1 MKKIKILVPLDT
13 TERSTHSLNWIKK
26 YFNKNDIE
34 ITLMNVREI
43 IVAEDLLMPVNM
55 WDMREESNLALD
67 EASVELEG
75 YTVEKFATFG
85 YASEQILK
93 KAEEENYE
101 MIIMTKSTKK
111 GLVRMIG
118 SVTSKVIKNAKA
130 TVIVLP
136 E

>member
-13 TERSTHSLNWIKK
+13 TERSTHSIDWIKK

-34 ITLMNVREI
+34 ITLMNVREA
-43 IVAEDLLMPVNM
+43 IVAEDLLIPYELG
-55 WDMREESNLALD
+55 DMEQESNLVLD
-67 EASVELEG
+67 EASMELEG

-85 YASEQILK
+85 YAADQILK
-93 KAEEENYE
+93 RAEQDDSD

-130 TVIVLP
+130 SVIVLP
-136 E
+136 K

>member
-1 MKKIKILVPLDT
+1 MKKTKILVPLDT
-13 TERSTHSLNWIKK
+13 TERSTHSINWIKK

-43 IVAEDLLMPVNM
+43 IVAEDLIMPVNM

-85 YASEQILK
+85 YASDQILK
-93 KAEEENYE
+93 KAEEDNYD
-101 MIIMTKSTKK
+101 MIVMTKSTKK
-111 GLVRMIG
+111 GLVRMVG

-130 TVIVLP
+130 TVIVIP

>member
-1 MKKIKILVPLDT
+1 MKKTKILVPLDT
-13 TERSTHSLNWIKK
+13 TERSTHSINWIKK
-26 YFNKNDIE
+26 YFNKNEIE

-43 IVAEDLLMPVNM
+43 IVAEDLIMPVNM

-85 YASEQILK
+85 YASDQILK
-93 KAEEENYE
+93 KAEEDNYD
-101 MIIMTKSTKK
+101 IIVMTKSTKK
-111 GLVRMIG
+111 GLVRMVG

-130 TVIVLP
+130 TVIVVP

>member
-1 MKKIKILVPLDT
+1 MKKTKILVPLDT

-43 IVAEDLLMPVNM
+43 IVAEDLIMPVNM
-55 WDMREESNLALD
+55 WDMKEESNLALD

-85 YASEQILK
+85 YASDQILK
-93 KAEEENYE
+93 KAEEDNYD

-111 GLVRMIG
+111 GLVRMVG

-130 TVIVLP
+130 TVIVIP

>member
-1 MKKIKILVPLDT
+1 MKKTKILIPLDPS
-13 TERSTHSLNWIKK
+13 ERSTHSIYWIKK
-26 YFNKNDIE
+26 YFDKNDIE

-43 IVAEDLLMPVNM
+43 IVAEDLIIPYNLG
-55 WDMREESNLALD
+55 DIEKQSNLVLD
-67 EASVELEG
+67 EASIELEG
-75 YTVEKFATFG
+75 YTVEKFFTVG
-85 YASEQILK
+85 YAPDEILK
-93 KAEEENYE
+93 KAEEGNYD

-118 SVTSKVIKNAKA
+118 SVTSKVIKNTKA

>member
-43 IVAEDLLMPVNM
+43 IVAEDLLLPDNLD
-55 WDMREESNLALD
+55 DMQQESNLVLD
-67 EASVELEG
+67 EASMELEG
-75 YTVEKFATFG
+75 YIVEKFATFG
-85 YASEQILK
+85 YAADKILE
-93 KAEEENYE
+93 KAEKDNYD

-111 GLVRMIG
+111 GLVRMVG
-118 SVTSKVIKNAKA
+118 SVTSKVIKNSKVAVL
-130 TVIVLP
+130 VIP
-136 E
+136 N

>member
-13 TERSTHSLNWIKK
+13 TEKSTHSLNWIKK
-26 YFNKNDIE
+26 YFDKNDIE

-67 EASVELEG
+67 EVSLELEG

-85 YASEQILK
+85 YASDQILK
-93 KAEEENYE
+93 KAEQDNYD

-111 GLVRMIG
+111 GLSRMIG
-118 SVTSKVIKNAKA
+118 SVTSKVIKNTKVP
-130 TVIVLP
+130 VIVLP

>member
-1 MKKIKILVPLDT
+1 MKKTKILVPLDT
-13 TERSTHSLNWIKK
+13 TERSTHSINWIKK

-43 IVAEDLLMPVNM
+43 IVAEDLIMPVNM

-85 YASEQILK
+85 YASDQILK
-93 KAEEENYE
+93 KAEEDNYD

-111 GLVRMIG
+111 GLVRMVG

-130 TVIVLP
+130 TVIVIP

>member
-13 TERSTHSLNWIKK
+13 TERSTHSINWIKK

-34 ITLMNVREI
+34 ITLMNVREV
-43 IVAEDLLMPVNM
+43 IVAEDLLKQENL
-55 WDMREESNLALD
+55 WDMREESNLVLD
-67 EASVELEG
+67 EAAMELEG
-75 YTVEKFATFG
+75 YAVEKFAVFG
-85 YASEQILK
+85 YASDQILK
-93 KAEEENYE
+93 KAEEENCDL
-101 MIIMTKSTKK
+101 IIMTKSTKK

-136 E
+136 K